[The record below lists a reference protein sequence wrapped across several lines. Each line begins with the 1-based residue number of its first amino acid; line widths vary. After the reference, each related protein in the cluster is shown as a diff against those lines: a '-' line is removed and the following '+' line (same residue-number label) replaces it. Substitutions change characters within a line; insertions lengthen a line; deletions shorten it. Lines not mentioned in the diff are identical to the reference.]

1 MKNVR
6 NSEEVLE
13 IQGGVHIMWSQSLSR
28 LQPQLGVLDHFALK
42 LMPRMHTSSDLDVLH
57 VDEELTR

>member
-6 NSEEVLE
+6 NGEEVLE

-28 LQPQLGVLDHFALK
+28 LRPQLGVLNHFALK
-42 LMPRMHTSSDLDVLH
+42 LMPRIDTSSDLDVLH
-57 VDEELTR
+57 VDEVLTR